1 MIPKA
6 SDRLAQHGTAS
17 ATLNAFSREA
27 MFAAFRSE
35 FGDLELGD
43 RGGGGAKVPALL
55 RPRRV
60 QTFRCALRAL
70 SPA

>member
-6 SDRLAQHGTAS
+6 SDRLAQHGTPS
-17 ATLNAFSREA
+17 ATLNAFSRKA

-43 RGGGGAKVPALL
+43 RGGGAAKCLPCSDRAGCKLSAALY
-55 RPRRV
+55 
-60 QTFRCALRAL
+60 AL
-70 SPA
+70 